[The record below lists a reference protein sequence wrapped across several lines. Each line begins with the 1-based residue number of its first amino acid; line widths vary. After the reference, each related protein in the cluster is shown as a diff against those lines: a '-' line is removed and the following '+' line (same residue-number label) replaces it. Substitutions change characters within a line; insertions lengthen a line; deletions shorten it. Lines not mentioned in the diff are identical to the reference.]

1 MKSTMNLWMMSLWPE
16 KVKMPQSSKRGAS
29 AERGDFILD
38 QHQSSKWCAPEQQMV
53 RTRTTNGAQQNN
65 KRCAPI
71 PARAPARLSAELGF
85 DEGFAFVAELEGEE
99 VAALVKGAEEELVPF
114 PSFIALSAYGGT

>member
-1 MKSTMNLWMMSLWPE
+1 MVVYFYQNICFAFVEMNLWMMSLWPE

-29 AERGDFILD
+29 AERGNFILD
-38 QHQSSKWCAPEQQMV
+38 QHQSS
-53 RTRTTNGAQQNN
+53 NGAHQNN
-65 KRCAPI
+65 KRCAAKQQRAS
-71 PARAPARLSAELGF
+71 ARRSAELGF

-114 PSFIALSAYGGT
+114 PSFIALSAYGGTKGC

>member
-1 MKSTMNLWMMSLWPE
+1 
-16 KVKMPQSSKRGAS
+16 
-29 AERGDFILD
+29 
-38 QHQSSKWCAPEQQMV
+38 MV
-53 RTRTTNGAQQNN
+53 RTRTTNAAQQNFG
-65 KRCAPI
+65 RCAPI

-114 PSFIALSAYGGT
+114 PHLLREQFGLGQPHEFAFVAVGERAGEVRASE

>member
-1 MKSTMNLWMMSLWPE
+1 MVRTRAANGAQ
-16 KVKMPQSSKRGAS
+16 QSG
-29 AERGDFILD
+29 
-38 QHQSSKWCAPEQQMV
+38 KWCAPEQQMV
-53 RTRTTNGAQQNN
+53 RTRTTNGAQQNFG
-65 KRCAPI
+65 RCAPI
-71 PARAPARLSAELGF
+71 PARASARRSAELGF